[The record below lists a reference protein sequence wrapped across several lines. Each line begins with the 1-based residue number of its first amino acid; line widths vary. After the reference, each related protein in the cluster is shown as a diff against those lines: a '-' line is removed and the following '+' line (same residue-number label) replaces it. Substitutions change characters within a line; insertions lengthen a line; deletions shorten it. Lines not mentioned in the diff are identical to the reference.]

1 MAGFDMTDYV
11 TVNKRIEAFYAAH
24 PEGSIQSEIHTLT
37 DKLVV
42 VRAWVYRTPNDFR
55 PCIAHSQLGIP
66 GKTSFTKDSE
76 VENAETSAVGRALA
90 MMGFEVKKGMASQ
103 EEVRNKTVPREASQ
117 PEPEATEKPKPEW
130 WTPLTAMLAEYEL
143 KSADLARPL
152 GVSKVTSAAIQKY
165 IDDSGA
171 HWRLALEGL
180 CLSAKNKEEAVD

>member
-42 VRAWVYRTPNDFR
+42 VRAWVYRTPDDSR

-90 MMGFEVKKGMASQ
+90 MMGFEVRKGMASQ
-103 EEVRNKTVPREASQ
+103 EEVRNKTVPREISQ

-143 KSADLARPL
+143 KSADLAKPL